1 MSEDLSRFTHK
12 EEQANAISHLAG
24 AVLSLV
30 AMVLMLQL
38 SVRQGSIWH
47 IISSSVYGTT
57 LILLYLSSTMTHW
70 LKHGKLK
77 ETFFTFDQI
86 AIFFLI
92 AGTYTPLALIA
103 LHGTTGWIIFG
114 IEWGLAFSGSLYR
127 ILKPRKYN
135 TGVNLLF
142 ILLYVVMGYL
152 FVVVLSPM
160 HQAMGL
166 AGILWILAG
175 GVFYTGGIFFYK
187 KGKFTY
193 HHLVWHLM
201 VLAGSI
207 AHFIG
212 IYKYVLTI
220 DLGIVTK

>member
-1 MSEDLSRFTHK
+1 MNENTSRFTQK

-24 AVLSLV
+24 VILSIL
-30 AMVLMLQL
+30 ALIFMLKL
-38 SVRQGSIWH
+38 SIKEGTVWH
-47 IISSSVYGTT
+47 VISSSVYGIT
-57 LILLYLSSTMTHW
+57 LILLYLSSTFTHW

-92 AGTYTPLALIA
+92 AGTYTPMALIA

-114 IEWGLAFSGSLYR
+114 LEWGLAISGSLYR

-142 ILLYVVMGYL
+142 ILLYVIMGYL
-152 FVVVLSPM
+152 FVVVVYPLYHS
-160 HQAMGL
+160 MGL
-166 AGILWILAG
+166 TGILWILTG
-175 GVFYTGGIFFYK
+175 GVFYSGGIFFYK
-187 KGKFTY
+187 KGKFKY

-207 AHFIG
+207 SHFIA
-212 IYKYVLTI
+212 IYFYVLPI
-220 DLGIVTK
+220 HL